1 MRGAVSSAALL
12 AAVLAS
18 APAPAQFMRAGFPLG
33 ASCPFGTALLDGCLA
48 APAGGTFQNWSAFSA
63 SGVQGALRQSGQTY
77 GNTTGTGCAFANCH
91 PPWNVPGVD
100 YAVAYYTPLA
110 SLADPAVTQPANC
123 AYSATGNGGLYPRLT
138 CSNGVT
144 SVSGYNFAA
153 VGGHDATQLYFASN
167 VAGSITISNDN
178 FKADVYLCET
188 PTVGSASYEIYGA
201 NGSGTASFS
210 VLSNEFD
217 GQALPGQPC
226 NGYSLSAFG
235 FAVGANFT
243 IEYDAFVGGFPNDTW
258 FVDMTAGN
266 GYTTTAKW
274 NYADTPFGA
283 RALNHGEWGIID
295 TAASASEN
303 VAVDFNL
310 VFMGSYAVSDG
321 STVIWLSN
329 GLANTPTWTTFDVS
343 RNVVAA
349 NLISGATVAQVP
361 QTACIT
367 YTIDDGTDTHPVT
380 SGHTGNILTIDSNTC
395 GSPIVRGAS
404 PQGSTFNLA
413 ISLGNTGPGGAQQF
427 YIDCTAP
434 FTPTYGSACA
444 ESQTYPTIN
453 MAYQQTTAQRPGYAV
468 APGLLVMNGQGIY
481 NALTVEY
488 NWLDA
493 TGTYNPGSPTF
504 ISANTSGSCT
514 TPANL
519 SGNVDMT
526 TGNIVNSWQGTPGTG
541 C

>member
-1 MRGAVSSAALL
+1 MRHSASVAALL
-12 AAVLAS
+12 TALLAS
-18 APAPAQFMRAGFPLG
+18 GPASAQFMRAGVALG
-33 ASCPFGTALLDGCLA
+33 AICPFGTAQLDGCLQ
-48 APAGGTFQNWSAFSA
+48 APAGGTFQNWSAFTA
-63 SGVQGALRQSGQTY
+63 SGVQGALRQSGQSY
-77 GNTTGTGCAFANCH
+77 GNTTGSACLRAYCH
-91 PPWNVPGVD
+91 PPFNVPGVD

-110 SLADPAVTQPANC
+110 SLLDPAVSHPTDC
-123 AYSATGNGGLYPRLT
+123 TYSSTANGGYPRLT

-144 SVSGYNFAA
+144 SVMGYNFAA
-153 VGGHDATQLYFASN
+153 VGGHGATQLYFASN
-167 VAGSITISNDN
+167 VTGSITIGDN
-178 FKADVYLCET
+178 NFRADLGMCST

-201 NGSGTASFS
+201 SGSGTASFS

-217 GQALPGQPC
+217 GQALPSQPC
-226 NGYSLSAFG
+226 NGYNLAAFS
-235 FAVGANFT
+235 FAVGANYT
-243 IEYDAFVGGFPNDTW
+243 IEYNAFIGGFPDDTW
-258 FVDMTAGN
+258 YVDMTTGN
-266 GYTTTAKW
+266 GYTTTVKW

-303 VAVDFNL
+303 VAIDFNL
-310 VFMGSYAVSDG
+310 VFMGSYGVADG
-321 STVIWLSN
+321 STLIWLSN

-343 RNVVAA
+343 RNVVVA
-349 NLISGATVAQVP
+349 NLIAGATVAQVP
-361 QTACIT
+361 QSACIT
-367 YTIDDGTDTHPVT
+367 YTIDDGTDTHPV
-380 SGHTGNILTIDSNTC
+380 SAAHTGNILTIDTNTC
-395 GSPIVRGAS
+395 GAPIVRGAS
-404 PQGSTFNLA
+404 PQGATFNLA
-413 ISLGNTGPGGAQQF
+413 VSLGNTGPGGAQQF
-427 YIDCTAP
+427 YVDCTQA

-481 NALTVEY
+481 TLLTVNGNY
-488 NWLDA
+488 LDA

-514 TPANL
+514 APANL